1 MQFFFKKKQKCKIYL
16 SKETTT
22 VCFQHGMV
30 YGDFKSLPR
39 RTACDKV
46 LRDKTFNIVKIQYI
60 IEIKKALLQWFI
72 NFLIRGLQGMVFR
85 FQVKLWQ
92 ASK

>member
-1 MQFFFKKKQKCKIYL
+1 MTCRIPRFTYNDCGSFTKSKECNFFFKKRQKCKIYL

-60 IEIKKALLQWFI
+60 MEIKKALLQ
-72 NFLIRGLQGMVFR
+72 
-85 FQVKLWQ
+85 
-92 ASK
+92 

>member
-1 MQFFFKKKQKCKIYL
+1 MQVYL

-39 RTACDKV
+39 RIACDKV
-46 LRDKTFNIVKIQYI
+46 LRDKAFNIVKNPICNGNQKGIASKIY
-60 IEIKKALLQWFI
+60 K
-72 NFLIRGLQGMVFR
+72 FLIRGLQRMVFR
-85 FQVKLWQ
+85 FQVKL
-92 ASK
+92 

>member
-1 MQFFFKKKQKCKIYL
+1 
-16 SKETTT
+16 
-22 VCFQHGMV
+22 MV

-60 IEIKKALLQWFI
+60 IEIKKALLQ
-72 NFLIRGLQGMVFR
+72 
-85 FQVKLWQ
+85 
-92 ASK
+92 

>member
-1 MQFFFKKKQKCKIYL
+1 MQFFLKKKQKCKIYL

-39 RTACDKV
+39 RITCDKV
-46 LRDKTFNIVKIQYI
+46 LRDKAFNIVKNPICNGNQKGI
-60 IEIKKALLQWFI
+60 
-72 NFLIRGLQGMVFR
+72 
-85 FQVKLWQ
+85 
-92 ASK
+92 ASKIYKFFDKRSSENSV